1 MTSSRKKVDVKKSK
15 IGAASSA
22 EQGEESQSVILADAE
37 TQTEEE
43 QSEQEATVAKVFSV
57 DKDIYN
63 DGADCDKK
71 QMILVAGRNRMMMMN
86 LIMTFC
92 KDKTG

>member
-15 IGAASSA
+15 IGAAASSGGAA

-71 QMILVAGRNRMMMMN
+71 AGD
-86 LIMTFC
+86 ISV
-92 KDKTG
+92 